1 MGDESGGGT
10 AMGDESGGG
19 TAMGDESGGGTAKGD
34 ESGGGTAKGDESGG
48 GTPKGDDSGGGT
60 AKGDESGGGTPKGD
74 DSGGGTIN
82 GVECGEATVMG
93 DDKRVKLRKKRESE
107 HNMMVV
113 KNAFVEENEL
123 SEDSRME
130 EQWENDVGRMGDEI
144 STVNLRQPPP
154 RCPTQLIIFCL
165 LRQTLKARKAVMNGR
180 PVQERGR
187 PPILYEDEKNQ
198 LVEEI
203 LELNDI
209 GVYPTYH
216 EISLMVK
223 TISDKRESLV
233 HRDVDPPSRSWV
245 SEFVKQ
251 EPRRKGSKPTVLAQ
265 ARIAAQTKS
274 HIRPFYEMLQRLDDP
289 VAYPPAL
296 RVNFDETSLLAS
308 QAVISFR
315 VGPSTRKEV
324 FVKPIN
330 QIFSCTV
337 VFFTCADGRNLR
349 THLILPDKFNIS
361 EIQERDDDGMVIH
374 FSQKGWMTKE
384 VLSEILLKSVKLDIL
399 EKKER
404 RHFPP
409 EARSLL
415 LFDGHSSRRNPDL
428 WLELASYGIDAVCL
442 PPNVSAWCQ
451 PNDIYVNAN
460 FKAELISMDPLP
472 SKTKLAAHL
481 PKWLDKLESKIQ
493 RSLTIDSTKASF
505 KDSGVFPVNMDV
517 VCQNWSE
524 GTGSASTS
532 RCFDI
537 TCKLLGSAE
546 VQALWRQD
554 IAKKTRKSPGNEL
567 AGGEEREQARNFF
580 LHSESVDVSEIT
592 EVNSNGPDLGEPIEM
607 TPSPINSRSASSPSA
622 ASARQPS
629 SGSTPPASQPS
640 SGSSPSVRQLSSS
653 SSPLARQPLATP
665 SPSVRQL
672 SSSSSPLAR
681 QPVATPSPSASQPSD
696 GQSDVLIS
704 VGIK

>member
-1 MGDESGGGT
+1 
-10 AMGDESGGG
+10 
-19 TAMGDESGGGTAKGD
+19 
-34 ESGGGTAKGDESGG
+34 
-48 GTPKGDDSGGGT
+48 
-60 AKGDESGGGTPKGD
+60 
-74 DSGGGTIN
+74 
-82 GVECGEATVMG
+82 
-93 DDKRVKLRKKRESE
+93 
-107 HNMMVV
+107 
-113 KNAFVEENEL
+113 
-123 SEDSRME
+123 
-130 EQWENDVGRMGDEI
+130 
-144 STVNLRQPPP
+144 
-154 RCPTQLIIFCL
+154 
-165 LRQTLKARKAVMNGR
+165 MNGR

-251 EPRRKGSKPTVLAQ
+251 EPRLKGSKPTVMAQ

-274 HIRPFYEMLQRLDDP
+274 HLRPFYEMLQRLDDP

-374 FSQKGWMTKE
+374 FSPKGWMTKE

-415 LFDGHSSRRNPDL
+415 LFDGHSSRRNPDV

-524 GTGSASTS
+524 GTGSASTILPIRGIRPPTIFGIHPTREPTIFGILPTREPTIFGILPTREPTVFVILS
-532 RCFDI
+532 
-537 TCKLLGSAE
+537 TCPPTIGDPLP
-546 VQALWRQD
+546 VR
-554 IAKKTRKSPGNEL
+554 
-567 AGGEEREQARNFF
+567 
-580 LHSESVDVSEIT
+580 
-592 EVNSNGPDLGEPIEM
+592 
-607 TPSPINSRSASSPSA
+607 PSTVFVILSTCPPTIGDPLPVRPSTVFVIL
-622 ASARQPS
+622 
-629 SGSTPPASQPS
+629 STCPPTI
-640 SGSSPSVRQLSSS
+640 GD
-653 SSPLARQPLATP
+653 PL
-665 SPSVRQL
+665 
-672 SSSSSPLAR
+672 
-681 QPVATPSPSASQPSD
+681 PVLATPSPSASQPSD

-704 VGIK
+704 VGIKRKLVFDDESEEENERMQMDKPRKQMRFEDQNDLDDYEYGKEWEMMKLLTANRRKKT